1 MPLFDVRTVLAITA
15 LNLFAISAA
24 MSLVMGK
31 RLSRAARS
39 ARVSLVAQALG
50 WSTIVASGYF
60 WDRPLSVLAMA
71 CAAASNQLMHQALEG
86 WLGPRPLKRT
96 LLLVGVVMPVGYAVG
111 FDSYPFRVG
120 WANLWLA
127 LQFGVLAACALWPT
141 HRARAKDGW
150 RVLLALCYGV
160 MTLLTATRGILGA
173 WFTELYPNFTAPHPA
188 NVTAQVAAN
197 VCLVLT
203 MMAVLVAWRR
213 EVEVKLEEQAYT
225 DALTGLLNRRGWM
238 KHAELTLAH
247 ARRNQWNVAVLLLD
261 LDHFKHVNDVYGHEL
276 GDRALH
282 LLGRA
287 IHGCLRQS
295 DVSGRMGG
303 EEFVLLLPNIAPPD
317 AQALDQ
323 RLRDSFQHLTADRM
337 QLALNFSSGLAFC
350 DLQDPEGLKKAL
362 IHADGAMYQAKAN
375 GRGRLCASPVINITV
390 PDALIH

>member
-1 MPLFDVRTVLAITA
+1 MPLFDVRSVLALTA

-31 RLSRAARS
+31 QLSRAARS
-39 ARVSLVAQALG
+39 ARASLVAQALG
-50 WSTIVASGYF
+50 WSAIVASGFF
-60 WDRPLSVLAMA
+60 WDFPLSVTAMV
-71 CAAASNQLMHQALEG
+71 CAAASNQLMYHALEG
-86 WLGPRPLKRT
+86 WLGPRPLRRT
-96 LLLVGVVMPVGYAVG
+96 LMLMSLAMPLGYALG

-127 LQFGVLAACALWPT
+127 SQFAVMATCALWPT
-141 HRARAKDGW
+141 AQARQKDGW
-150 RVLLALCYGV
+150 RLLLALCYSA
-160 MTLLTATRGILGA
+160 MTVLTATRGILGA
-173 WFTELYPNFTAPHPA
+173 WFTELYPTFTTPHPA
-188 NVTAQVAAN
+188 NVAAQVAAN

-225 DALTGLLNRRGWM
+225 DSLTGLLNRRGWM

-247 ARRNQWNVAVLLLD
+247 ARRHRWNVAVLLLD
-261 LDHFKHVNDVYGHEL
+261 LDHFKHVNDVYGHEV

-287 IHGCLRQS
+287 IQGCLRES

-303 EEFVLLLPNIAPPD
+303 EEFVLLLPHIDPPD

-323 RLRDSFQHLTADRM
+323 RLRDTYRKLTADRM
-337 QLALNFSSGLAFC
+337 RLELNFSSGIAFC
-350 DLQDPEGLKKAL
+350 NLKEPEALKKAL
-362 IHADGAMYQAKAN
+362 IQADGAMYQAKAS
-375 GRGRLCASPVINITV
+375 GRGRLCSSPAVNITV